1 MKKLIISPHVDDE
14 ILGCGGIIDKDTTI
28 LYCGHDESLITN
40 SWVKERPSK
49 DDRLKELDKV
59 QKYLGF
65 SWTMLNNTVNHYNV
79 QNLISDFEKIINNE
93 RPDILFVPN
102 LSYNQDHKIVYD
114 AAMIATR
121 PHDINFFV
129 KKIVVYEQPQVFLWN
144 KTSRQFNPNYFIPID
159 IEQKIKA
166 YELMESQVR
175 PYRSSEML
183 RSLAHVRGKQSN
195 SEYAEAFEIIRWIDE
210 KD

>member
-79 QNLISDFEKIINNE
+79 QNLIENPFDNQGLD
-93 RPDILFVPN
+93 DIKTDI
-102 LSYNQDHKIVYD
+102 YNKLN
-114 AAMIATR
+114 R
-121 PHDINFFV
+121 
-129 KKIVVYEQPQVFLWN
+129 
-144 KTSRQFNPNYFIPID
+144 
-159 IEQKIKA
+159 
-166 YELMESQVR
+166 
-175 PYRSSEML
+175 
-183 RSLAHVRGKQSN
+183 
-195 SEYAEAFEIIRWIDE
+195 EIG
-210 KD
+210 

>member
-1 MKKLIISPHVDDE
+1 MKKLIISPHIDDE
-14 ILGCGGIIDKDTTI
+14 ILGCGGIIDTTTTI
-28 LYCGHDESLITN
+28 LYCGCDESSITN
-40 SWVKERPSK
+40 PWVKERPSENN
-49 DDRLKELDKV
+49 RLKELDAV

-65 SWTMLNNTVNHYNV
+65 SWKLLNNKVNHYSV
-79 QNLISDFEKIINNE
+79 QNLISDLEKTINNKQ
-93 RPDILFVPN
+93 PDILFVPN
-102 LSYNQDHKIVYD
+102 LSYNQDHKTVYD
-114 AAMIATR
+114 AAMVATR

-144 KTSRQFNPNYFIPID
+144 KTSRQFNPNYFIPIN

-166 YELMESQVR
+166 YELMKSQVR

-195 SEYAEAFEIIRWIDE
+195 CEYAEAFEIIRWIDE
-210 KD
+210 KN